1 MPPPPGVGAI
11 KAPPAAAA
19 PGASSLTP
27 LSSPVSNSVDLLGGL
42 DLSPLSLQ
50 QQPPSNPPVANLPQP
65 ASTQSKYA
73 AALFS
78 HFAHK
83 NYSPLLLSQP
93 YVSGQMTHGVP
104 LRVLKSMMARFPK
117 SGLASEGQSD
127 TFMTIGVLI
136 RDEILRWP
144 CGWTR
149 SAFGASFNVIY
160 SDSIF
165 SDYCW
170 FQYIRFT
177 LIQYNIYCRYMHFI
191 FNEI

>member
-1 MPPPPGVGAI
+1 
-11 KAPPAAAA
+11 
-19 PGASSLTP
+19 
-27 LSSPVSNSVDLLGGL
+27 
-42 DLSPLSLQ
+42 
-50 QQPPSNPPVANLPQP
+50 
-65 ASTQSKYA
+65 
-73 AALFS
+73 
-78 HFAHK
+78 
-83 NYSPLLLSQP
+83 
-93 YVSGQMTHGVP
+93 MTHGVP

-136 RDEILRWP
+136 RDEILGWP
-144 CGWTR
+144 CGWTQI
-149 SAFGASFNVIY
+149 AFGASFNVIY

-191 FNEI
+191 FNEL